1 MPMPSQTI
9 KIPLEIS
16 NNIIELVLS
25 KWFYIK
31 LYFSG
36 ANIGLK
42 NLHGEAPISRILPS
56 TMEEYL
62 NKHCMRTSG
71 NPTNDEF
78 K

>member
-1 MPMPSQTI
+1 MHKITDFI
-9 KIPLEIS
+9 K
-16 NNIIELVLS
+16 
-25 KWFYIK
+25 KTCC
-31 LYFSG
+31 SG

-78 K
+78 KYVILVHMNYSLRDS